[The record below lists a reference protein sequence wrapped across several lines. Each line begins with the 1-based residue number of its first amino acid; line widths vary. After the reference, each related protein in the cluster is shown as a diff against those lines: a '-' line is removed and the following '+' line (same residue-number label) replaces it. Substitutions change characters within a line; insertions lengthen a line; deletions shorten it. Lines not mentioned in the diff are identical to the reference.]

1 MTPRSAGRLG
11 LEFLRGRGLKLV
23 WVAQQMGISDRHL
36 SNTLNERYKTPG
48 TFWPRLQAA
57 IHFTPAEQD
66 ALIAAGVAPEAFGR
80 GPS

>member
-36 SNTLNERYKTPG
+36 SNTLADCGR
-48 TFWPRLQAA
+48 RS
-57 IHFTPAEQD
+57 
-66 ALIAAGVAPEAFGR
+66 AGSVRAGAVMSYDWLR
-80 GPS
+80 GIGL